1 MKLKTLS
8 IAMMGLAAPGLVA
21 ADELLEMQKNDN
33 NWVMPAGDYANT
45 RYSELTQITKDNVK
59 DLNMAWSF
67 STGVLRGHE
76 GNALVMDGT
85 MYVHTAFPN
94 IVFALDLNNDGA
106 IKWKYEPK
114 QNYDETVPVMCCDT
128 VNRGL

>member
-76 GNALVMDGT
+76 GNALVM
-85 MYVHTAFPN
+85 
-94 IVFALDLNNDGA
+94 
-106 IKWKYEPK
+106 
-114 QNYDETVPVMCCDT
+114 
-128 VNRGL
+128 

>member
-45 RYSELTQITKDNVK
+45 RYSELT
-59 DLNMAWSF
+59 
-67 STGVLRGHE
+67 H
-76 GNALVMDGT
+76 
-85 MYVHTAFPN
+85 H
-94 IVFALDLNNDGA
+94 
-106 IKWKYEPK
+106 
-114 QNYDETVPVMCCDT
+114 
-128 VNRGL
+128 

>member
-8 IAMMGLAAPGLVA
+8 IAMMGLVAPGLVA
-21 ADELLEMQKNDN
+21 ADELIDMQKNAN
-33 NWVMPAGDYANT
+33 NWVMPAGNYANQ

-76 GNALVMDGT
+76 GN
-85 MYVHTAFPN
+85 
-94 IVFALDLNNDGA
+94 
-106 IKWKYEPK
+106 
-114 QNYDETVPVMCCDT
+114 
-128 VNRGL
+128 

>member
-21 ADELLEMQKNDN
+21 ADELIEMQKNAN
-33 NWVMPAGDYANT
+33 NWVMPAGNYANT

-59 DLNMAWSF
+59 DLKMAWSF

-76 GNALVMDGT
+76 GNALVM
-85 MYVHTAFPN
+85 
-94 IVFALDLNNDGA
+94 
-106 IKWKYEPK
+106 
-114 QNYDETVPVMCCDT
+114 
-128 VNRGL
+128 

>member
-106 IKWKYEPK
+106 IK
-114 QNYDETVPVMCCDT
+114 
-128 VNRGL
+128 